1 MFVAVDL
8 LVVLEYTVAGA
19 GTHEVVVAL
28 AGGQTAAHCGT
39 CMVTAFTALREQ
51 ETDRLDQS
59 RRKRKGVDKAFER
72 DGRWT
77 KKHKLQLLEKQEQHC
92 TNKVKPHHEAPPSD
106 GTVHVHQRAIV
117 LLEHLGGPHG
127 AVDVSPFVLAQV
139 QQPAR
144 LLRNTR
150 RRLEIQ
156 NCWVTY
162 CVDLVDL
169 ISCESRDVMLNKD
182 VKA

>member
-8 LVVLEYTVAGA
+8 LVILEYTVAGA

-39 CMVTAFTALREQ
+39 CMVTALTALRKQ
-51 ETDRLDQS
+51 ERQVRS
-59 RRKRKGVDKAFER
+59 VQEERIGVDNEFER
-72 DGRWT
+72 DDGRWT
-77 KKHKLQLLEKQEQHC
+77 KIHKLQLPEKQECHC
-92 TNKVKPHHEAPPSD
+92 KNKVKPHHEAPPCD